1 VDELNSVTWTYD
13 VKINVNIVVI
23 CISHKRTTK
32 MIVEQVN
39 CLSYL
44 GCLITEDFVNRRVEV
59 K

>member
-1 VDELNSVTWTYD
+1 